1 MDLEEIKKLLA
12 NDTKII
18 IIEDNKPIMMITA
31 LDYESNQGKLN
42 LEEKPL
48 EEKPLEEK
56 PIEMSGAEEDIS
68 QSTEVIAKEEMPVD
82 ELRVEDLPFE

>member
-31 LDYESNQGKLN
+31 LDNESNQGKLN
-42 LEEKPL
+42 L